1 MSYTS
6 TASSLYY
13 YRRTHFFLFF
23 YSPKTECRCRR
34 IESRVTKTLFLL
46 FFFFSAAAAVAAEDL
61 WVICCCSSAAAA
73 AAAEVLCLDTLNLQ
87 IHNCETAAC
96 LLPLKIS
103 ASVTTRGNNFS
114 STQGDCNTKLVQ
126 VEKSLRIIQSGQKSD
141 LLFATQI

>member
-1 MSYTS
+1 MSYNS

-13 YRRTHFFLFF
+13 YRCTHFFLFF
-23 YSPKTECRCRR
+23 YLPKTECRCRR
-34 IESRVTKTLFLL
+34 IESRITKTLFFFF
-46 FFFFSAAAAVAAEDL
+46 FFFFSAAAAAAEDL
-61 WVICCCSSAAAA
+61 Y
-73 AAAEVLCLDTLNLQ
+73 LDTLNLQ

-103 ASVTTRGNNFS
+103 ASVTTRGKNFS

>member
-1 MSYTS
+1 MSYNS

-13 YRRTHFFLFF
+13 YRCTHFFLFF
-23 YSPKTECRCRR
+23 YLPKTECRCRR
-34 IESRVTKTLFLL
+34 IESRITKTLFF
-46 FFFFSAAAAVAAEDL
+46 FFFFSAAAAAAED
-61 WVICCCSSAAAA
+61 
-73 AAAEVLCLDTLNLQ
+73 LCLDTLNLQ

-103 ASVTTRGNNFS
+103 ASVTTRGKNFS

-141 LLFATQI
+141 LLFATQILCCN

>member
-1 MSYTS
+1 MSYNS

-13 YRRTHFFLFF
+13 YRCTHFFLFF
-23 YSPKTECRCRR
+23 YLPKTECRCRR
-34 IESRVTKTLFLL
+34 IESRISKTLFLFL
-46 FFFFSAAAAVAAEDL
+46 FFFSAAAAAAAAEDL
-61 WVICCCSSAAAA
+61 
-73 AAAEVLCLDTLNLQ
+73 CLNTLNLQ

-103 ASVTTRGNNFS
+103 ASVTTRGKNFS

>member
-1 MSYTS
+1 
-6 TASSLYY
+6 L
-13 YRRTHFFLFF
+13 FLF
-23 YSPKTECRCRR
+23 
-34 IESRVTKTLFLL
+34 L
-46 FFFFSAAAAVAAEDL
+46 FFFSAAAAAAAAEDL
-61 WVICCCSSAAAA
+61 
-73 AAAEVLCLDTLNLQ
+73 CLNTLNLQ

-103 ASVTTRGNNFS
+103 ASVTTRGKNFS